1 MSGAMAV
8 MLKVSRFPLSSA
20 GGADGKSISIARNRR
35 RPRKSFGLRLLAK
48 RAVHHCCSNL
58 QVRLFAE
65 RTVKNVVPLSDTA
78 LVRARRAC
86 PSEAHGLV
94 RKRRRRFALPAQSIN
109 LVAALPR
116 CAVSQIG
123 NLRPLNLASTQ
134 PTGRSEE
141 HTSELQSRL
150 HLVCR

>member
-58 QVRLFAE
+58 QVRLFVE
-65 RTVKNVVPLSDTA
+65 RTVKTVVPLSDTA
-78 LVRARRAC
+78 LVRARRAR
-86 PSEAHGLV
+86 PYEAHGHV
-94 RKRRRRFALPAQSIN
+94 RKRRRRFALPAQSKS
-109 LVAALPR
+109 LVAALSLR
-116 CAVSQIG
+116 AVAP
-123 NLRPLNLASTQ
+123 NCH
-134 PTGRSEE
+134 RSEE
-141 HTSELQSRL
+141 HTSEL
-150 HLVCR
+150 